1 MSFPLLLCVRVH
13 HVWLSSV
20 HVHGREREQ
29 KMHACVS
36 AGEFGER
43 KCKRPQ
49 KCTIVCL
56 HGETP
61 FKMKRQENKYTCI
74 DVAEAPL
81 FSSSLHTVQ
90 TSPSSVFF
98 SCSHLSLSIDTAAV
112 ISVAWQTRR
121 RWRCS
126 RDSPACCRAQ
136 PMLMRMAAMSQSRQL
151 D

>member
-1 MSFPLLLCVRVH
+1 MSFSLLLCVRVH

-20 HVHGREREQ
+20 WTREQ

-61 FKMKRQENKYTCI
+61 FKMKRQEKNIC
-74 DVAEAPL
+74 V
-81 FSSSLHTVQ
+81 
-90 TSPSSVFF
+90 
-98 SCSHLSLSIDTAAV
+98 
-112 ISVAWQTRR
+112 
-121 RWRCS
+121 
-126 RDSPACCRAQ
+126 
-136 PMLMRMAAMSQSRQL
+136 
-151 D
+151 